1 MLVVDDDC
9 VCVEASLG
17 ACRLLGLGRSEL
29 VGSQLDQLLRSESGD
44 WFGHIWQAFRDAGG
58 HAEPFSLGAAP
69 SAPEVGVTVTANIL
83 PSRHLVRIDP
93 VAEDVEDTP
102 PAGLEPTDLP
112 PQSEP
117 GIGRAPTAREQ
128 QVLGLLA
135 DGATDGQIATM
146 LALSPA
152 TVQTHVRNAKAKLG
166 ARTRAQ
172 AVALAIRSGLIA
184 ADAPDSESAPE

>member
-1 MLVVDDDC
+1 M
-9 VCVEASLG
+9 G
-17 ACRLLGLGRSEL
+17 ACRLLGMARDEL
-29 VGSQLDQLLRSESGD
+29 VGSQVDELLQSESGD

-58 HAEPFSLGAAP
+58 HAEPFSLGSPPAAI
-69 SAPEVGVTVTANIL
+69 EVAVTVTASVL
-83 PSRHLVRIDP
+83 PSRHLVR
-93 VAEDVEDTP
+93 
-102 PAGLEPTDLP
+102 LEPVGDELAPAAATTAGDPEPLP
-112 PQSEP
+112 RAP
-117 GIGRAPTAREQ
+117 GPGMGRGPTARER

-172 AVALAIRSGLIA
+172 AVALAIRGGLISPQGGTPGSA
-184 ADAPDSESAPE
+184 ADTPGR